1 MRVFGGFLGKLWQ
14 GKPGRAIDNSRRRF
28 IGALAV
34 LAVPGVAR
42 AEPKERSILTGCPF
56 KLEQF
61 WVKGSGDGPY
71 VELTTGTRGDRL
83 KAWQAAAGAGIAYAS
98 YERHYHF
105 NFRQGTM
112 APRADDD
119 DGVSYTVAIGREA
132 EVYGQAFAVGAG
144 KDEPWPWRNDPF
156 FRLFYGPECNPGV
169 RPARTVAA
177 DNRIKYNNLI
187 HSTQYDTDDARN
199 NDHRFVDS
207 STAKVRA
214 YVRFNVSLMLTYKW
228 VKEDGDRKIVPE
240 KILVDRNISFAFI
253 ADGESQP
260 FYVETPD
267 MVRAATFY
275 DPAWFPE
282 PGHEAEE
289 RRKSRGATSS
299 WVFYTDER
307 ALQQMTVA
315 EGGSQLCRVG
325 LYTSSPYEFLLD
337 EATARKLLVSRFR
350 IVVYF
355 EDQPILTQY
364 YDSRHNG
371 AWQSFVAACDKRYR
385 SYTDIDDFEKIEGYC
400 GYASPSTLETPQL
413 NNQFLA
419 AGEKPEATGG
429 GGCFLTTATVQCLGL
444 SDDCF
449 ELSSLRALRD
459 RYLLATPQGRRRVAA
474 YYRLAPAIVRRV
486 EARPDARRI
495 WLGLYWRHI
504 LPAAVAAK
512 VGANRLA
519 MRIYLG
525 MIRRVQAL

>member
-1 MRVFGGFLGKLWQ
+1 M
-14 GKPGRAIDNSRRRF
+14 DNSRRRF

-42 AEPKERSILTGCPF
+42 AAPEERKILTGCPF

-61 WVKGSGDGPY
+61 WVKGAGDGPY
-71 VELTTGTRGDRL
+71 TELTTGTRADRF
-83 KAWQAAAGAGIAYAS
+83 KAWQAAAGSGIAYAS

-119 DGVSYTVAIGREA
+119 DGVTYTMAIGREA
-132 EVYGQAFAVGAG
+132 EVYGQAFGVGAG
-144 KDEPWPWRNDPF
+144 KAESWPWRNDPF
-156 FRLFYGPECNPGV
+156 FRLFYGPQSNPA
-169 RPARTVAA
+169 ARAAQTVANG
-177 DNRIKYNNLI
+177 NRIKRDPNDDGTAYN
-187 HSTQYDTDDARN
+187 DEDARN
-199 NDHRFVDS
+199 NDERFIDS
-207 STAKVRA
+207 PTAKVRA
-214 YVRFNVSLMLTYKW
+214 YVRFNVSLLLACKW
-228 VKEDGDRKIVPE
+228 GDRGPE
-240 KILVDRNISFAFI
+240 LDGKLADRNISFAFI
-253 ADGESQP
+253 ADGETRP
-260 FYVETPD
+260 FHVETPE
-267 MVRAATFY
+267 MVRTACFY

-282 PGHEAEE
+282 PGHEAEA
-289 RRKSRGATSS
+289 RRNSRGLTLS
-299 WVFYTDER
+299 WVFSADVSDAKQLT
-307 ALQQMTVA
+307 AA
-315 EGGSQLCRVG
+315 GGSQICRVG
-325 LYTSSPYEFLLD
+325 LYTQSPYEFLFD
-337 EATARKLLVSRFR
+337 EATARKLLASRFR

-355 EDQPILTQY
+355 EDQPIVTQH

-371 AWQSFVAACDKRYR
+371 LWSSFVTACDQRFAAYK
-385 SYTDIDDFEKIEGYC
+385 DIDDFEKVEGYC
-400 GYASPSTLETPQL
+400 GEVQPSTLGFPQL
-413 NNQFLA
+413 ENQFLA
-419 AGEKPEATGG
+419 AGEKPESRGSG
-429 GGCFLTTATVQCLGL
+429 SPCFLTTATVQCLGL
-444 SDDCF
+444 SDDCL

-486 EARPDARRI
+486 EARPDARKI